1 VYYFVKYVI
10 IEDDFLKNFIKI
22 LEKGGE
28 DER

>member
-1 VYYFVKYVI
+1 VYYFIKYVI
-10 IEDDFLKNFIKI
+10 IEDDFVKNFIKI